1 MSRGPVRRV
10 QNVSCASIPL
20 EALVGEDGDQTIGE
34 HVPDDALELRYSLR
48 DDQPRTLEEAGRTLG
63 MTRERARQLEAR
75 ALRALR
81 AIHEQT
87 GSIVRVSGRYAE
99 STRHDLA

>member
-63 MTRERARQLEAR
+63 MARERARQLEA
-75 ALRALR
+75 RALR